1 MNKQLWICFC
11 AAAVTFTAAAEESAT
26 VNRNH
31 INVRGAPTVN
41 SEVLTHL
48 QKGDKVVFL
57 EEIPVDKPKKDE
69 PAKWA
74 AIKLP
79 QSSHVWVFTGFL
91 NDHKVKVPRLNLRA
105 GPGENYSVLGRLEK
119 GAEVKE
125 IRTTD
130 QWMEIEPP
138 ETSRAYVDAS
148 YLDRAKAE
156 AGQEVAQAAK
166 PPTVVLDQKP
176 IVYEPPIKSGNAT
189 APNDGRAS
197 VPASQPLT
205 NTTPAIPTPRTP
217 TVVAEVPKGNQQS
230 DIPKPARVEP
240 ETKPV
245 ETPVAVPANEV
256 PAPAQVLAATKD
268 EKPEVEKPEPV
279 ITKPAGEVRAPG
291 PVTAPATS
299 GPSDADTPKRVLPP
313 VGPAVVTP
321 QIIPVTEK
329 RVVRR
334 EGQVRSTKFNIQAPT
349 YFELL
354 GEHGRILN
362 YLSGE
367 KSGFKLKDYKGLR
380 VVVTGEEGI
389 DPRYPDR
396 PVIELETIE
405 VAP

>member
-1 MNKQLWICFC
+1 MRAMNKLFWTCLS
-11 AAAVTFTAAAEESAT
+11 AATALAVAAEESAT

-48 QKGDKVVFL
+48 QKGDKVTFL
-57 EEIPVDKPKKDE
+57 EEIPVNKPKKDE

-79 QSSHVWVFTGFL
+79 EGAHVWVFTGFL
-91 NDHKVKVPRLNLRA
+91 EDHKVKAPRLNLRA
-105 GPGENYSVLGRLEK
+105 GPGENFSVLGRFEK

-138 ETSRAYVDAS
+138 ENTRAYVDAS
-148 YLDRAKAE
+148 YLDHAKAE
-156 AGQEVAQAAK
+156 PGQEIAQAAK
-166 PPTVVLDQKP
+166 TPPPVLEQKP
-176 IVYEPPIKSGNAT
+176 IVYEPPTKPTKA
-189 APNDGRAS
+189 NDGSAS
-197 VPASQPLT
+197 VPANQQLANPQPAIQT
-205 NTTPAIPTPRTP
+205 PPPAIVESPKPISVPEAKPIDKPIETAAATETPAPL
-217 TVVAEVPKGNQQS
+217 
-230 DIPKPARVEP
+230 PA
-240 ETKPV
+240 
-245 ETPVAVPANEV
+245 A
-256 PAPAQVLAATKD
+256 KD
-268 EKPEVEKPEPV
+268 EKPEVAKPEPV
-279 ITKPAGEVRAPG
+279 VTKPAGEVRAPG
-291 PVTAPATS
+291 PVTAPSTA

-313 VGPAVVTP
+313 VGPEVVTP
-321 QIIPVTEK
+321 QTIPVTEK
-329 RVVRR
+329 RIVRR

-349 YFELL
+349 YFELV

-362 YLSGE
+362 YISGE
-367 KSGFKLKDYKGLR
+367 KAGFKLKDYKGLR

-396 PVIELETIE
+396 PLIELETIE